1 MKILPAFG
9 SSRGLLLGA
18 LVFVFL
24 SSFFAFS
31 AFAQENGQGGFG
43 DFGDFGVPAFGETA
57 STSPANYPSEQ
68 FGPPSEVK
76 AREFKAPTA
85 MGFGPQMP
93 QNIPVEEI
101 VLHRI
106 GDALEGKVDFNE
118 LMKDCPD
125 SGKIADRVISLLK
138 GYDFEEE
145 LCAPMNEGVSR
156 CEESAKY
163 CEQIPR
169 GPENGFG
176 PMPFGPA
183 GDGEEEFK
191 PSCPPD
197 EKAILSFCL
206 NRMKKE
212 FDFRAEEFKD
222 RVESDCLREWM
233 YNRGEMQRLCEDKD
247 GFERRQREQK
257 ASCDE
262 SSFISFCM
270 EQMGPQPA
278 QQSYPQQQQ
287 YPQQP
292 SQYPQQPQRQCPPY
306 SKPYCP
312 NGQIVSAGTDPQTGC
327 EFPPVCVEGQQA
339 QYPSQQQ
346 CVCTADYKPVCG
358 ADGNTYSNSCN
369 AKCKGAPIV
378 YEGECVRQVQ
388 TPTHVCKEGEVYCEG
403 SSAKKCV
410 SGNWQYENCPYG
422 CQNNA
427 CVAPT
432 ATNVPTTYP
441 TEQPQPGAT
450 PTATVAPTE
459 TPTQTPTEAPT
470 ITPEPTQTPTE
481 VPTAS
486 PAPTQ
491 EPTPVPTQQANM
503 SAYSRRIGIAVAQE
517 FVQPPYPGAPAS
529 VQSMPAQQVQQ
540 AMPASSSGGGGF
552 GGGQGFDPKQV
563 CSERWQREQQ
573 SLKRQ
578 CEQAKTDKGPWGI
591 SDSSAF
597 CGEDSFVQSCAA
609 DRSRYGPSAS
619 ASVDF
624 TKLCE
629 RENKRVVRE
638 LTRFCKETTRGYED
652 CLKRSREGCEF
663 AKTQYNRCT
672 ESAGEFKVREII
684 KKVADKECKYA
695 AYKPGVRF
703 EVKDVSDFAASEVI
717 PVVIAVSDSVSE
729 SEVAQIKQIAESIQ
743 GYSTISGLR
752 LYSAKVRASRF
763 NELKQLPFVQDAQLD
778 HVLRAIESGVST
790 RPQAQAQPELA
801 DAITALEASKDLVP
815 EELKPWLGVEQG
827 RLINVTDNL
836 KELDEAEAEKGA
848 IYKFLWLLGMT
859 AQREKDESKKLSEQ
873 EAKLSQSIE
882 SLEQLSEQV
891 DDVAVKSALQEQVK
905 ELRARQENIKTMAR
919 ERDQFASG
927 LLSIISS
934 IFTLGGK

>member
-1 MKILPAFG
+1 MKCFYTIVACFLFMDRLPLFG
-9 SSRGLLLGA
+9 SSRSVLLCA
-18 LVFVFL
+18 IVFVFL
-24 SSFFAFS
+24 SSFFAF
-31 AFAQENGQGGFG
+31 AAVAQESGQGGFG
-43 DFGDFGVPAFGETA
+43 DSSIPAFGETA
-57 STSPANYPSEQ
+57 SAYPASYPSEE

-85 MGFGPQMP
+85 LGFGPQMP
-93 QNIPVEEI
+93 LNIPVEEI
-101 VLHRI
+101 VLQRI
-106 GDALEGKVDFNE
+106 GTELEGKVDFNE

-145 LCAPMNEGVSR
+145 LCAPMNEGISR
-156 CEESAKY
+156 CEEASKY
-163 CEQIPR
+163 CEQIPK
-169 GPENGFG
+169 GQEGFG
-176 PMPFGPA
+176 PMPFGPVQE
-183 GDGEEEFK
+183 GEEEFK

-197 EKAILSFCL
+197 EKAIFSYCV

-222 RVESDCLREWM
+222 RVESDCLREWL
-233 YNRGEMQRLCEDKD
+233 YNQGEMQRLCEDKD

-262 SSFISFCM
+262 SSFIAFCV
-270 EQMGPQPA
+270 EQMGPQPV
-278 QQSYPQQQQ
+278 QQPYPQQQYPQQQ

-327 EFPPVCVEGQQA
+327 EFPPVCVEGQQS

-346 CVCTADYKPVCG
+346 CVCTADYAPVCG
-358 ADGNTYSNSCN
+358 ADGATYQNSCN
-369 AKCKGAPIV
+369 AKCKGATIV
-378 YEGECVRQVQ
+378 YEGECVRAVQ
-388 TPTHVCKEGEVYCEG
+388 TPSPVCKEGEVYCEG
-403 SSAKKCV
+403 SSVNKCV
-410 SGNWQYENCPYG
+410 SGNWQYEKCPYG

-427 CVAPT
+427 CVATT
-432 ATNVPTTYP
+432 AYP
-441 TEQPQPGAT
+441 AATSAPIEQPQPTAT
-450 PTATVAPTE
+450 PTETVAPTATLAPTE
-459 TPTQTPTEAPT
+459 TPTATPAP
-470 ITPEPTQTPTE
+470 TPEPTQ
-481 VPTAS
+481 
-486 PAPTQ
+486 
-491 EPTPVPTQQANM
+491 QANL
-503 SAYSRRIGIAVAQE
+503 SAYYRKIGIAVAQE
-517 FVQPPYPGAPAS
+517 FVQPPYPGAPMQQAAPMP
-529 VQSMPAQQVQQ
+529 VQPVQQVQQ
-540 AMPASSSGGGGF
+540 AMPASGGGGF
-552 GGGQGFDPKQV
+552 GGGQGFDPKQA
-563 CSERWQREQQ
+563 CAERWQREQQ
-573 SLKRQ
+573 FLKRQ

-597 CGEDSFVQSCAA
+597 CSEDSFVQSCAA
-609 DRSRYGPSAS
+609 DRARYGPSAS
-619 ASVDF
+619 AQVDF

-638 LTRFCKETTRGYED
+638 LTRFCKETTRGYDE
-652 CLKRSREGCEF
+652 CVKRSREGCEY

-672 ESAGEFKVREII
+672 ESAGEFKVREMI

-717 PVVIAVSDSVSE
+717 PVVIAVSDSVSD
-729 SEVAQIKQIAESIQ
+729 SEVSQIRQITESVQ

-778 HVLRAIESGVST
+778 HVLRAIESGKT
-790 RPQAQAQPELA
+790 AQPQAQPELA
-801 DAITALEASKDLVP
+801 TAITALEASKDLVP
-815 EELKPWLGVEQG
+815 EELKPWLGVEQD

-836 KELDEAEAEKGA
+836 QELDQSESDKGA
-848 IYKFLWLLGMT
+848 IYKFQWLLGMT

-873 EAKLSQSIE
+873 EAKLSQSIA
-882 SLEQLSEQV
+882 SIEQLSDQV
-891 DDVAVKSALQEQVK
+891 DDVAVKAALQEQVK
-905 ELRARQENIKTMAR
+905 ELKARQENIKSLAR
-919 ERDQFASG
+919 ERDKFASG
-927 LLSIISS
+927 LLSIISN